1 MSFWRRIS
9 PKQAIDD
16 FSDQWQQP
24 TPHRWQIMGVAIAAT
39 FAVFMVFIPESQR
52 APPARPDV
60 TYITT
65 YAPGRTLEEIQAS
78 NTANQERK
86 DALAARR
93 AAIEERKKELY
104 RTLGRATF
112 IDVDAMEAEIERD
125 EAAAAREQKQSATN
139 GDQ

>member
-24 TPHRWQIMGVAIAAT
+24 TPHRWHIMGVAIAAT

-125 EAAAAREQKQSATN
+125 EAAAAREQEQSATN

>member
-65 YAPGRTLEEIQAS
+65 YAPGRSLEEIKVS
-78 NTANQERK
+78 NAANQERK

-125 EAAAAREQKQSATN
+125 EAAAAREQEQSATN